1 MKYKQNTILL
11 LMLGSLGMPSIIS
24 ASANTLAMQQFD
36 KSTMIKKKLSDTQKY
51 IANEDYLAAQNTLNS
66 LLKLDPNNS
75 KAKELLEECE
85 LGINKQKQR
94 VYQAYQDACKDG
106 TMSALQ
112 NFISMYP
119 NSEYVPNAK
128 SRIEDY
134 NLWQKAKEQN
144 TITAYNSYLSQSSI
158 LAYKDDA
165 KDAITTIQ
173 SEIEWNNCKV
183 SNDEDRLNSFI
194 QTYSSSKYVGQAK
207 YRLNILKGER
217 YYASN
222 NYTLAY
228 TYLNDAN
235 NYQTLIGAPAAHLK
249 TINETREFESII
261 ASSDV
266 SKVRNYLA
274 KLSTYSPY
282 YIPTSNRLAIL
293 LGSALSTYSSEN
305 NMDEALTY
313 AKDDE
318 TKAAVKKYINK
329 VKADKAYYEHLRR
342 VNARKRWWK
351 NRFML
356 GWNTFHFDYLDDIM
370 SIGTGVRFRFGR
382 WSDPVNLLFGAEYS
396 YLMYLHDDADYYW
409 DDSSVFTVAHS
420 IEVPVGLRFN
430 LFKTGRYSKFYIGC
444 NAAFGFNVSEG
455 KYINVNKNTLAIEP
469 QLGFASKSLDFGV
482 YYKRYMKDKGLFE
495 YTEKYN
501 QRIGCFLTCFF

>member
-1 MKYKQNTILL
+1 MKYKYAIVLL
-11 LMLGSLGMPSIIS
+11 LMLGTLGMPSIIS
-24 ASANTLAMQQFD
+24 ASASTLAMQQFD
-36 KSTMIKKKLSDTQKY
+36 KSTMIKKKISDAQKY
-51 IANEDYLAAQNTLNS
+51 ISNEDYLAAQSTINS

-75 KAKELLEECE
+75 RAKELLEECE
-85 LGINKQKQR
+85 LGIKKQKQKI
-94 VYQAYQDACKDG
+94 YQAYQDACKEG
-106 TMSALQ
+106 TVSALQ
-112 NFISMYP
+112 NFISKYP
-119 NSEYVPNAK
+119 NSEYVSNAK

-165 KDAITTIQ
+165 KDGITTIQ
-173 SEIEWNNCKV
+173 SEIEWNNCKA
-183 SNDEDRLNSFI
+183 SNDEEKLNSFI
-194 QTYSSSKYVGQAK
+194 QTYSSSKYVSQAK

-235 NYQTLIGAPAAHLK
+235 DFQTLTGAPAAHLK
-249 TINETREFESII
+249 AINEYRLYESVIS
-261 ASSDV
+261 SSDV
-266 SKVRNYLA
+266 SKVRNYLNS
-274 KLSTYSPY
+274 LSSSSPY
-282 YIPTSNRLAIL
+282 YEPTSNRLAIL
-293 LGSALSTYSSEN
+293 LGSALSTYSSDYS
-305 NMDEALTY
+305 MDEALAY
-313 AKDDE
+313 AKDDD
-318 TKAAVKKYINK
+318 TKATVKRYINK
-329 VKADKAYYEHLRR
+329 VKADKAYYEHQRK

-351 NRFML
+351 NRFMF

-370 SIGTGVRFRFGR
+370 SVGTGVRFRFGR

-396 YLMYLHDDADYYW
+396 YLMYLDGDADYYW

-455 KYINVNKNTLAIEP
+455 KYFNVNKNTLAIEP

-482 YYKRYMKDKGLFE
+482 YYKRYIKDKGLFE

-501 QRIGCFLTCFF
+501 QRIGCFLTWFF